1 MLNVSLLYL
10 GDTPASPVPE
20 AAAPIPMATGEMLQ
34 PLTAGM
40 NHLSLSGKTKPTYQ
54 VCFG

>member
-1 MLNVSLLYL
+1 MSYFSIL
-10 GDTPASPVPE
+10 GDTPASPVLE
-20 AAAPIPMATGEMLQ
+20 TATPISMATGEMLQ

-54 VCFG
+54 VCFR